1 MILGRIIVI
10 LPLAAALFGAPA
22 WSQSSSPS
30 MMGMSGTKSGS
41 KSPADQA
48 IMAGMTK
55 MNRDMSA
62 APMTGNP
69 DQDFVAMMIPHHQ
82 GAVSMAHVELRYG
95 HNPSFANSRRRSSQ
109 PRTRK

>member
-1 MILGRIIVI
+1 
-10 LPLAAALFGAPA
+10 
-22 WSQSSSPS
+22 

-48 IMAGMTK
+48 MLAGMTK
-55 MNRDMSA
+55 MNRNMSA

-82 GAVSMAHVELRYG
+82 SAVSMADVELRYG
-95 HNPSFANSRRRSSQ
+95 HDPFLRKLATEIIAAQNKEIAEMRNWQKQHLRR
-109 PRTRK
+109 